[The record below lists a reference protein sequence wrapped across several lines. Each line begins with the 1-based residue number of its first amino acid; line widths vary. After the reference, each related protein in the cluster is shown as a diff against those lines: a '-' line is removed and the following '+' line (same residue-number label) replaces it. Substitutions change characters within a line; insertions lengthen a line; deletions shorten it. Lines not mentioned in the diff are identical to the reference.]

1 MATTV
6 GTQANILGIMTGYLL
21 PIIFVDNYSQ
31 GSPLSDS
38 YKSQIFN
45 MLIAVSIFATFI
57 ALLVIVSFRS
67 KPDAQ
72 FKEVGGVETQEN
84 QNEVTTEVSAAGKN
98 QVQVQNASI
107 ATTNAS
113 ADVRADISGV
123 YTTRVLTLME

>member
-6 GTQANILGIMTGYLL
+6 GAQANILGIMTGYLL

-31 GSPLSDS
+31 GSPLSDF

-45 MLIAVSIFATFI
+45 MLLTVSIFATVI

-72 FKEVGGVETQEN
+72 FKEVEGVETQEN
-84 QNEVTTEVSAAGKN
+84 
-98 QVQVQNASI
+98 
-107 ATTNAS
+107 
-113 ADVRADISGV
+113 
-123 YTTRVLTLME
+123 